1 MNGAPDVFL
10 QFEQWQYSTSI
21 GLVNIMYFIKEQEQ
35 LPLKK
40 IWCSVDMI
48 VWCWQLF
55 RVADYSIGFDG
66 VRGYK
71 DDIMLGAATVEARGA
86 SASFRW
92 SFRSSLR
99 NNNYQSL
106 VGYKVFVMWS
116 GMVIVYV
123 IWDAAHRRH
132 SAHFAEIADTSAG
145 FWLMNRDGVEL
156 VLALLALRL
165 LGECCIARW

>member
-1 MNGAPDVFL
+1 MAKGMNGAPDVFL

-48 VWCWQLF
+48 VRCWQLF
-55 RVADYSIGFDG
+55 RGAGYSIGSDG

-86 SASFRW
+86 SASFR
-92 SFRSSLR
+92 
-99 NNNYQSL
+99 
-106 VGYKVFVMWS
+106 
-116 GMVIVYV
+116 
-123 IWDAAHRRH
+123 
-132 SAHFAEIADTSAG
+132 
-145 FWLMNRDGVEL
+145 
-156 VLALLALRL
+156 
-165 LGECCIARW
+165 